1 MWMWTP
7 IQLEEGFLQVWHWE
21 YPNGARVYTD
31 GCFTPVG
38 GGEPIPVIDFQHDLQ
53 WLGAKGETVSYEQF
67 GDEVHGLAGRLTF
80 TLEGGRVITVDATGR
95 WAQRYSGIAM
105 RQPNTLGGGLSE
117 MQITTSDGQKG
128 TAIYELTGQFHHRYF
143 PVARGTNFP
152 Q

>member
-1 MWMWTP
+1 M
-7 IQLEEGFLQVWHWE
+7 
-21 YPNGARVYTD
+21 
-31 GCFTPVG
+31 
-38 GGEPIPVIDFQHDLQ
+38 
-53 WLGAKGETVSYEQF
+53 
-67 GDEVHGLAGRLTF
+67 
-80 TLEGGRVITVDATGR
+80 ITVDATGR